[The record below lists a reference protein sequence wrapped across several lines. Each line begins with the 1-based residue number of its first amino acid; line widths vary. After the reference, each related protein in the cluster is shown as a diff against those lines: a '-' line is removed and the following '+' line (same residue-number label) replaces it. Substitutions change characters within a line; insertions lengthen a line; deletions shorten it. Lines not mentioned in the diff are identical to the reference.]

1 MSNKRLWIRVNR
13 LIKDIDRNKYQCIGK
28 PEPLKEDLSG
38 YWSARIDKQNRLV
51 FRISVEDLII
61 VQCGMHYKD
70 K

>member
-1 MSNKRLWIRVNR
+1 M
-13 LIKDIDRNKYQCIGK
+13 GK